1 MPYARHETFYIR
13 DGWLRKGLRLVEE
26 RGYEFF
32 RDEEA
37 PEVLGVGKN
46 MVNSIR
52 FWLRATGLLEQVEG
66 REYALSSFAR
76 EIIRYDPYFEDGGTW
91 WLIHYHLVTDPNEA
105 TTWYWF
111 FNVFNRRD
119 FDEDTFLY
127 WLKNYTVV
135 EGTPVADG
143 SLKKDFQCFVNTYLY
158 EYRMATAS
166 SPEDNLH
173 CPLRELKILRQTGPR
188 SYRVGLADRNS
199 LPPLIVYYCM
209 AHRSELAGDGG
220 RTTVTRL
227 LNDLCNVG
235 RVFSLTYEELMFYL
249 TELQRLGFIRLSL
262 TAGLDAVELIHSDL
276 SKVLEN
282 YYSSELGEDGLWS
295 LG

>member
-1 MPYARHETFYIR
+1 
-13 DGWLRKGLRLVEE
+13 
-26 RGYEFF
+26 
-32 RDEEA
+32 
-37 PEVLGVGKN
+37 
-46 MVNSIR
+46 
-52 FWLRATGLLEQVEG
+52 
-66 REYALSSFAR
+66 
-76 EIIRYDPYFEDGGTW
+76 
-91 WLIHYHLVTDPNEA
+91 
-105 TTWYWF
+105 
-111 FNVFNRRD
+111 
-119 FDEDTFLY
+119 
-127 WLKNYTVV
+127 
-135 EGTPVADG
+135 
-143 SLKKDFQCFVNTYLY
+143 
-158 EYRMATAS
+158 
-166 SPEDNLH
+166 
-173 CPLRELKILRQTGPR
+173 
-188 SYRVGLADRNS
+188 
-199 LPPLIVYYCM
+199 M